1 MRRPVEGF
9 RRNGEG
15 RVELMKM
22 PTQPL
27 LRPPPLVDEII
38 PVVDQQLQVTKQPLV
53 RTRAAQPRLP

>member
-1 MRRPVEGF
+1 
-9 RRNGEG
+9 
-15 RVELMKM
+15 MKM